1 MSVRTLLS
9 VRGASALLDFQMWCW
24 GQDVHHDAGNQLLA
38 AGLMRVRPP
47 AGEHGS
53 TMYQTPLP
61 GGRTLCL
68 WGFAVGVLVDD
79 GQCLLLKR
87 HGFAL
92 RIVPTTRFPTP
103 LWKPTALPRGQLACK
118 RDCRE
123 TVRSHFVALAE
134 WIAAYEDGI
143 CTQLGTAWRL
153 ECASRRPREQRHRL
167 AVRPDMLSHAW
178 YTLRDDL
185 PALLPPAPAAPT
197 SLASGGYEVSSKQAS
212 RRRA

>member
-103 LWKPTALPRGQLACK
+103 LWKPTALPRGQLA
-118 RDCRE
+118 RERNCRE
-123 TVRSHFVALAE
+123 TVCGHFVALAE

-143 CTQLGTAWRL
+143 CMQLGTAWRL

-197 SLASGGYEVSSKQAS
+197 SLAS
-212 RRRA
+212 